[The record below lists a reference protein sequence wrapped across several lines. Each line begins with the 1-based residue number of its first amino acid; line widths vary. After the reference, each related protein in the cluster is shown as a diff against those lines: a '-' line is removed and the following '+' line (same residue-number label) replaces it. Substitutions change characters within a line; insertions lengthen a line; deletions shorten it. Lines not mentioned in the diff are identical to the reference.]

1 MLFALLFAIIQPY
14 FILTLHGLL
23 EIFREQFQKS
33 EKIQKKSTRTNQVAV
48 SYDFMSTQRYVHR
61 HR

>member
-33 EKIQKKSTRTNQVAV
+33 FQV
-48 SYDFMSTQRYVHR
+48 QGQIK
-61 HR
+61 

>member
-14 FILTLHGLL
+14 LILTLHGLL

-33 EKIQKKSTRTNQVAV
+33 FQV
-48 SYDFMSTQRYVHR
+48 QGQIK
-61 HR
+61 